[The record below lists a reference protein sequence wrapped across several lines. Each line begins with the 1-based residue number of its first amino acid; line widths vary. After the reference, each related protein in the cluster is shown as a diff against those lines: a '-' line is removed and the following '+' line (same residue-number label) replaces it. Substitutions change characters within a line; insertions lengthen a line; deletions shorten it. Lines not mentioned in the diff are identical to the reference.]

1 MKSTLD
7 IEIIFTIIFLFYI
20 PRLSYNKKEAY
31 LKLFFSI
38 TLVFVSLV
46 LLEFLHTMNF
56 FEFSPKTEQGVNIA
70 IGFVLVSALPL
81 GIAANVLASI
91 PIKWAENGEKY
102 FLRIFFTFIAMVA
115 FGYAAINDLNSFYL
129 KNIQI
134 PPPPFPPH
142 SIKNHARDR

>member
-1 MKSTLD
+1 MKNTLF
-7 IEIIFTIIFLFYI
+7 IEIIITIFFLLYL
-20 PRLSYNKKEAY
+20 PRLSGNKKEAY

-46 LLEFLHTMNF
+46 LLEFFHEMNF
-56 FEFSPKTEQGVNIA
+56 FEFASKTDQSTNIS

-102 FLRIFFTFIAMVA
+102 IFRIVSTVIAMIA
-115 FGYAAINDLNSFYL
+115 FGYVAINDINSLYFR
-129 KNIQI
+129 NIQV
-134 PPPPFPPH
+134 PPPPMPSH
-142 SIKNHARDR
+142 STQNHARHR